1 LNDRASGSLDRAT
14 GIAEGWCDA
23 GSPTTSAT
31 LPARIAKAEP
41 MATDTLSNLLRT
53 VRLTGATFF
62 DISAKD
68 TWAVGSPAPASI
80 LPKIL
85 PGADHLIAYHV
96 VTAGRRFARLLNGE
110 PIALEAGE
118 AIVFTNADAHVMS
131 SDPNLR
137 ADPPTADVLDIAFA
151 GQMPFHINYAG
162 GGAGSTHLV
171 CGYLACDSKPFN
183 PLLDALPKVIKG
195 GDPHGSDAGWLAQFI
210 RFAVAEASE
219 KRAGGETVLT
229 KLSELMFIDVLRRY
243 VESMPPQ
250 NTGWLAGLRDP
261 SVGKA
266 LTLIHDRPA
275 DDWTIEALARQS
287 GVSRTVLAERF
298 AKLVGIPPMQYLAK
312 WRMQIASELLTS
324 GGANIARIAAR
335 IGYESE
341 ASFSRAF
348 KKMIG
353 VSPSAWRL
361 GVRNSNAVR

>member
-1 LNDRASGSLDRAT
+1 
-14 GIAEGWCDA
+14 
-23 GSPTTSAT
+23 
-31 LPARIAKAEP
+31 

-62 DISAKD
+62 DIAAKD
-68 TWAVGSPAPASI
+68 SWAVGSPAPATI

-96 VTAGRRFARLLNGE
+96 VTAGRCFGRLLAGGT
-110 PIALEAGE
+110 PVALEAGDV
-118 AIVFTNADAHVMS
+118 IVFTDADAHVMS

-151 GQMPFHINYAG
+151 GQMPFHINFAD

-183 PLLDALPKVIKG
+183 PLLDALPKVIKSSDPRG
-195 GDPHGSDAGWLAQFI
+195 GEAGWLAQFI
-210 RFAVAEASE
+210 RFAVAEVSE

-250 NTGWLAGLRDP
+250 DSGWLAGLRDP
-261 SVGKA
+261 AVGKA
-266 LTLIHDRPA
+266 LTLIHDKPA
-275 DDWTIEALARQS
+275 DDWTIEALARQA

-298 AKLVGIPPMQYLAK
+298 AALVGIPPVQYLAK
-312 WRMQIASELLTS
+312 WRMQIASEMLSS
-324 GGANIARIAAR
+324 GNTNIARIAQE

-348 KKMIG
+348 KKMNG

-361 GVRNSNAVR
+361 GVRGEGKATPA